1 MIYSPASYTGIIF
14 DLGDVLFKW
23 SLNTTTTISPRTLR
37 SILNSPTW
45 FDYER
50 GRLGEADCYA
60 IVSSE
65 FDVSVE
71 EVRRAFQDAR
81 NSLQT
86 NHNLIHLI
94 RELKA
99 QYNRGLRIYAMS
111 NISLPDWEVLRTKSI
126 DWSIFDAVFT
136 SSAAGERK
144 PHLGFYRY
152 VISATGLCPQR
163 TIFVDNKFDN
173 ILSARSLGFCGIMFE
188 KEPAVRRALWPS
200 STTARPCRMRQCSRS
215 ILRLRPWFS
224 ASTNSQVG
232 TRCSQEPCLPGGY
245 SLLWDARMFP
255 LFHQSA
261 SLQIK
266 RSKSPCTIKTFAQRA
281 YPGAYRSWG

>member
-1 MIYSPASYTGIIF
+1 MRFLCLAELPLSINTLEQFLEDKTTLVSLFSMIYSPASYTGIIF

-65 FDVSVE
+65 FNVSVE

-81 NSLQT
+81 NSLQA

-99 QYNRGLRIYAMS
+99 QSNCGLRIYAMS

-152 VISATGLCPQR
+152 VISATGLCPQQ

-173 ILSARSLGFCGIMFE
+173 ILSARSLGFCGIIFE
-188 KEPAVRRALWPS
+188 KEPAVRRALRNLVGSPIQRGHEFLRQNARNFQSVTKATPTQPS
-200 STTARPCRMRQCSRS
+200 VVVEEHFAPLL
-215 ILRLRPWFS
+215 ILE
-224 ASTNSQVG
+224 ATG
-232 TRCSQEPCLPGGY
+232 QE
-245 SLLWDARMFP
+245 
-255 LFHQSA
+255 
-261 SLQIK
+261 
-266 RSKSPCTIKTFAQRA
+266 
-281 YPGAYRSWG
+281 